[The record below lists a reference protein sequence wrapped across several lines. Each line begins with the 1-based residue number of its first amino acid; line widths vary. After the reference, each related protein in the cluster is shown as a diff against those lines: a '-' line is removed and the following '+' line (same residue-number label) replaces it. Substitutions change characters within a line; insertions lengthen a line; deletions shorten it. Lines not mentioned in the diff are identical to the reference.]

1 MHKIEINGHKLEI
14 YDSIDELPITRF
26 HAFNRYLLIDS
37 NVGSDLQDF
46 DNHILSLLK
55 FLEKGD
61 TESAKKEVLNLRQN
75 LAFVYDQQSPKLNSF
90 VPLIRTIDGRPV
102 DDLSESGISE
112 VLKLLGESG
121 VTYST
126 IERWVE
132 DAKKKLKASLMY
144 FFRIRQRAHEQKST
158 SH

>member
-37 NVGSDLQDF
+37 GVGSDLQDF
-46 DNHILSLLK
+46 DHHIMALLK

-61 TESAKKEVLNLRQN
+61 VDSAKKEVLNLRQN
-75 LAFVYDQQSPKLNSF
+75 VAFVYDQQSPKLNSF
-90 VPLIRTIDGRPV
+90 VPLIRSIDGRPV
-102 DDLSESGISE
+102 DDLSESGIAE
-112 VLKLLGESG
+112 VLNLLGENG
-121 VTYST
+121 VTHAT
-126 IERWVE
+126 IGRWVD

-144 FFRIRQRAHEQKST
+144 FFRKAVKVHG
-158 SH
+158 